1 MGGRDMDNDLKKKNS
16 ELKSKK
22 LSIINWLSGLAH
34 IQEPESYKKQIQE
47 IKEILDSFEGLL
59 SFVSNEDLEE
69 FRRFSE
75 NS

>member
-1 MGGRDMDNDLKKKNS
+1 MDNDLKKKNS